1 MIECRPRSF
10 ERRLIRSRSG
20 RPLFGRSAPFRTAI
34 SRAAELPPAA
44 NTSEQSYCLLD
55 ARPKLLSGLRDSR
68 ERAHHRHRVNSAP
81 VAMINRYLDWYPAT
95 REFASGASNQK
106 PIRAR
111 DASLG
116 RPADC
121 HASYPPPSDG
131 KRHRRSVS
139 LAASL
144 SGPIAIPW
152 RAAARENDTSGDT
165 SNSSAASDH
174 NHSCGNRRHDVVR
187 ARTHLRPGIFARAR
201 VKPLT
206 LRSLRAL

>member
-139 LAASL
+139 LAPSL
-144 SGPIAIPW
+144 SASSFAK
-152 RAAARENDTSGDT
+152 RSNRDSLARCRARER
-165 SNSSAASDH
+165 H
-174 NHSCGNRRHDVVR
+174 ERRYEQFER
-187 ARTHLRPGIFARAR
+187 GE
-201 VKPLT
+201 
-206 LRSLRAL
+206 RSQSLMR